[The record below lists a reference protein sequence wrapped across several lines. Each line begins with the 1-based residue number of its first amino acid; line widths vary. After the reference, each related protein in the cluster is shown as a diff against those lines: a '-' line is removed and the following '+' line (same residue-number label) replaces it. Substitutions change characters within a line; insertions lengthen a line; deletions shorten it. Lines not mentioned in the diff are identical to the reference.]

1 MSAFLHDPHTIAA
14 IHGALTGWVG
24 AAAVDLHA
32 FMTWTSVNDVKQWNW
47 RLALLR
53 WAQGLIGGAI
63 SGAGLSALV
72 G

>member
-1 MSAFLHDPHTIAA
+1 MMFWHDPRVQGA

-24 AAAVDLHA
+24 AAAVDFHA
-32 FMTWTSVNDVKQWNW
+32 FLSWKSIDDAKQWNW

-53 WAQGLIGGAI
+53 WTQGLVGGAI
-63 SGAGLSALV
+63 SGAGLTALL